1 MTDATGA
8 RQAPESS
15 VAAESRTAGPS
26 KARRRFILAAGAA
39 LPSIYTLSSGAQ
51 IAVASNT
58 VCTLKQQGMVPA
70 RFTTTPTADNWL
82 RAPVNVGEYDGT
94 PADCVTSPQSACM
107 DPASNWR
114 GSNSLSP
121 GPPAATNA
129 QRGSIWIVQGN
140 RVVSSPF
147 VPITNVDPSRK
158 HYGLVYV
165 DQAGTVSTLDPNGSL
180 QLIPVTTSCWASVIV
195 GRTSKL
201 G

>member
-1 MTDATGA
+1 MTDATGT
-8 RQAPESS
+8 RQVPESS
-15 VAAESRTAGPS
+15 VAAESRTGSPS
-26 KARRRFILAAGAA
+26 QARRRLILAAGAA

-51 IAVASNT
+51 TALAST
-58 VCTLKQQGMVPA
+58 VCTLKPQGTVPA
-70 RFTTTPTADNWL
+70 RFTSTPTADNWL

-94 PADCVTSPQSACM
+94 PADCIMSPQSACM
-107 DPASNWR
+107 DPATNWR

-121 GPPAATNA
+121 GAPAATNA

-147 VPITNVDPSRK
+147 VPITNVDPGRK

-180 QLIPVTTSCWASVIV
+180 QLSPTTMSCWASTIA

>member
-1 MTDATGA
+1 MTDATGTP
-8 RQAPESS
+8 QVPESS
-15 VAAESRTAGPS
+15 VAAESRTASPS
-26 KARRRFILAAGAA
+26 KARRRLILAAGAA

-51 IAVASNT
+51 IAIASHP
-58 VCTLKQQGMVPA
+58 VCHAKQGTPPA
-70 RFTTTPTADNWL
+70 RFVSTPTADNWV

-94 PADCVTSPQSACM
+94 PADCVMSPQSACM

-121 GPPAATNA
+121 GVPAATNA
-129 QRGSIWIVQGN
+129 QRGSVWIVQGN
-140 RVVSSPF
+140 RVISSPF
-147 VPITNVDPSRK
+147 VPITNVDPGRK

-180 QLIPVTTSCWASVIV
+180 QLSPVTMSCWASVMV
-195 GRTSKL
+195 GRVSKL

>member
-1 MTDATGA
+1 MTDATGTP
-8 RQAPESS
+8 QVPESS
-15 VAAESRTAGPS
+15 VAAKSRTAGPS
-26 KARRRFILAAGAA
+26 KARRRLILAAGAA

-51 IAVASNT
+51 TAVASNLA
-58 VCTLKQQGMVPA
+58 CLAKQGTAPA
-70 RFTTTPTADNWL
+70 RFTSTPTADNWL

-94 PADCVTSPQSACM
+94 PANCVTSPQSACM

-121 GPPAATNA
+121 GVPAATNA

-140 RVVSSPF
+140 RVISSPS
-147 VPITNVDPSRK
+147 VPITNVDPGRK

-165 DQAGTVSTLDPNGSL
+165 DQAGTVSTLDPNGKLELSPL
-180 QLIPVTTSCWASVIV
+180 TMSCWASAIV

>member
-1 MTDATGA
+1 MTDATGTPLV
-8 RQAPESS
+8 PESS

-26 KARRRFILAAGAA
+26 KARRRLILAAGAA

-51 IAVASNT
+51 TAVASNLFCRAKLGT
-58 VCTLKQQGMVPA
+58 PPA
-70 RFTTTPTADNWL
+70 RFTSTPTADNWL

-114 GSNSLSP
+114 GANSLSP
-121 GPPAATNA
+121 GVPAATNA

-140 RVVSSPF
+140 RVVSSPH
-147 VPITNVDPSRK
+147 VPITKVDPGRK

-165 DQAGTVSTLDPNGSL
+165 DQEGIVSTLDPNGAVHL
-180 QLIPVTTSCWASVIV
+180 TPVTMSCWASGMV
-195 GRTSKL
+195 GRVSKL